1 MFFPLYNVFVYEIN
15 FTTIDSV
22 LKVFLVCMF
31 HIIKKNVFGRIMI
44 KSLLKGTLI
53 LTITGLITRIIGFV
67 YKIYLSNIL
76 GAANLGIYQL
86 VFPVFGVCYTMFGA
100 GIQTAVSQMI
110 AAKAEDVNYQKK
122 VFTRAAI
129 LSLLTALLLGFIICL
144 KCDFIA
150 CSLLGEPKC
159 ADSLRV
165 LVYAFPLCGISSCVN
180 GCYYGLKKA
189 TVPALTQLIEQI
201 ARVAFVVAAAC
212 FFASGN
218 PDKLCIYAVLGIAVG
233 EGVSMLYSIVMII
246 TYYHGMEYKKTYVSE
261 SIYRP
266 LLKMSA
272 PLTANRLTVAL
283 LHSVETI
290 LIPVMLK
297 KHGMS
302 SDNAL
307 SVYGVLTGM
316 AMPFILFPSTIT
328 NSLSVLLL
336 PTISEVNEDN
346 ARIKKISGLCI
357 GGTILL
363 GVVSTFIFLIFGA
376 DLGSFVFHDDT
387 VGTFIEI
394 LSFLCP
400 FLFLTTTLSSIIN
413 GLGKTHITFVITV
426 IGLAIRI
433 FITIKTVPSQGISG
447 YLISLLV
454 SQLIV
459 TGLSYKCYRRLI
471 FKKRRDAAA

>member
-1 MFFPLYNVFVYEIN
+1 
-15 FTTIDSV
+15 
-22 LKVFLVCMF
+22 MF
-31 HIIKKNVFGRIMI
+31 HIIIKNIFGRIMI
-44 KSLLKGTLI
+44 KSLLKGTFI
-53 LTITGLITRIIGFV
+53 LTVTGLITRIIGFV

-86 VFPVFGVCYTMFGA
+86 VFPVFGICYTLFGA
-100 GIQTAVSQMI
+100 GIQTAVSQMV
-110 AAKAEDVNYQKK
+110 AARAGDVYYQKK
-122 VFTRAAI
+122 IFIRASV
-129 LSLLTALLLGFIICL
+129 LSVITALVLGVFIYL

-150 CSLLGEPKC
+150 ASLLGEPKC

-165 LVYAFPLCGISSCVN
+165 LIYAFPLCGVSSCVN

-201 ARVAFVVAAAC
+201 ARVLFVVIAAC
-212 FFASGN
+212 FFAVESTGE
-218 PDKLCIYAVLGIAVG
+218 LCIYAVLGISVG
-233 EGVSMLYSIVMII
+233 EGVSMLYSIIMII
-246 TYYHGMEYKKTYVSE
+246 RYYHGMEYKKSYISE

-266 LLKMSA
+266 LLKLSA

-283 LHSVETI
+283 LHSIETI

-297 KHGMS
+297 KNGMS
-302 SDNAL
+302 PEGAL

-346 ARIKKISGLCI
+346 ERLKKISGLCI

-363 GVVSTFIFLIFGA
+363 GVISTFIFYMFGA
-376 DLGSFVFHDDT
+376 DLGSFVFHNEN

-413 GLGKTHITFVITV
+413 GLGKTHVTFVITI

-471 FKKRRDAAA
+471 FKSRGSVTA